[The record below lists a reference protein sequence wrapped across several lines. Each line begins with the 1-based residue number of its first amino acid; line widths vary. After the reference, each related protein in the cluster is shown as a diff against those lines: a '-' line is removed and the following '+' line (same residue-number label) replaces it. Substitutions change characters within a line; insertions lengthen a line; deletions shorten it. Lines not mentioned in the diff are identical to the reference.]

1 MPKLSWILT
10 GEDGA
15 DNVDV
20 GEQVVL
26 VNFDLLGH
34 HLIDEIGGYRLP
46 VFRRCTHRSRDVE
59 LAQNKWKMKWDYD
72 LNRLKIENNQDFTF
86 GKIRG

>member
-15 DNVDV
+15 DTVDV
-20 GEQVVL
+20 GEHVVL

-34 HLIDEIGGYRLP
+34 HLIDEIGCYRLP
-46 VFRRCTHRSRDVE
+46 VFSRSSHRPRDVE
-59 LAQNKWKMKWDYD
+59 LAETN
-72 LNRLKIENNQDFTF
+72 
-86 GKIRG
+86 GK

>member
-10 GEDGA
+10 GEDGT
-15 DNVDV
+15 DTVHV

-34 HLIDEIGGYRLP
+34 HLIDEIGCYGLP
-46 VFRRCTHRSRDVE
+46 VFRRSTHRSRDVE
-59 LAQNKWKMKWDYD
+59 LTETN
-72 LNRLKIENNQDFTF
+72 
-86 GKIRG
+86 GK